1 MKILSH
7 FGSGSEDR
15 CISRKPGI
23 YPTADGIRGL
33 ACLMVLIAHAVTMF
47 YPKTAPYLAG
57 SGKIGVWLFF
67 VLSAFLLTEK
77 ILRTDFDRYGLC
89 SYALG
94 RFLRIFPLYF
104 LAVILY
110 FIFGTAGINTWADV
124 GNALLLQNGFAHLW
138 TVPVEFKF
146 YFYLPF
152 IAYGLSVAWRIGGVA
167 VIFIIF
173 LPFIILHQIIW
184 PYSSTPINSIEV
196 AYYLPTFVAGMI
208 LAFISLDKITISPTM
223 EIFVIGLVVSVVAL
237 STPGA
242 RYHLFGQALDYSLSS
257 WFVQFGFM
265 WAIFVAFMLNSRG
278 LVAAFFASSL
288 MRKVGA
294 WSYPIYL
301 FHWLVFMKLI
311 DSYPE
316 NFYVMFLSVG
326 VAICVGALVHYSL
339 EGPIESFRKKVQGR
353 IILGRSQASGVRTQ
367 DLN

>member
-1 MKILSH
+1 MKIRSH
-7 FGSGSEDR
+7 FASGSEDR
-15 CISRKPGI
+15 CISRKPAV
-23 YPTADGIRGL
+23 YPTADGIRGF
-33 ACLMVLIAHAVTMF
+33 ACLMVLVAHAVTMF

-77 ILRTDFDRYGLC
+77 ILQNDFDRYSLC

-104 LAVILY
+104 FAVILY

-124 GNALLLQNGFAHLW
+124 GNALILKNGFSHLW

-152 IAYGLSVAWRIGGVA
+152 FAYGLLITWRIGGVPL
-167 VIFIIF
+167 IIIF
-173 LPFIILHQIIW
+173 FLAFIILHQIIW
-184 PYSSTPINSIEV
+184 PYTSTPINSIQEV
-196 AYYLPTFVAGMI
+196 YYLPTFIAGMI
-208 LAFISLDKITISPTM
+208 LAFISLDKIKISSTM
-223 EIFVIGLVVSVVAL
+223 EIFVIGLAVSVVAL

-257 WFVQFGFM
+257 WFIQFGFV
-265 WAIFVAFMLNSRG
+265 WAVFVAFMLNARG
-278 LVAAFFASSL
+278 FVAAFFASSL
-288 MRKVGA
+288 MRKIGA

-311 DSYPE
+311 DSYPG

-339 EGPIESFRKKVQGR
+339 EGPIESFRKKVQR
-353 IILGRSQASGVRTQ
+353 KIIFDRSQASGARTQ